1 MIFYQRRTIDSM
13 KQRLFI
19 VIDKMLSNCGI
30 TLMHELPS
38 SSAIF
43 LRPVPVGE
51 FVVGATSATP
61 DADTTFS
68 SSCEQ

>member
-38 SSAIF
+38 SSSIF

-61 DADTTFS
+61 DFS